1 MLVYTRCGI
10 ERERERRGGWRG
22 AWEDRGGYQEVLFFI
37 FLIFLYTYTYHFF
50 FPLFFLF
57 LLHED
62 QSPGSIHSKD
72 IQMLVARDD
81 SVKIHRQ
88 LFVAGI

>member
-1 MLVYTRCGI
+1 MWYR
-10 ERERERRGGWRG
+10 EREREERERGGVERG
-22 AWEDRGGYQEVLFFI
+22 LGGQRRISGSVF
-37 FLIFLYTYTYHFF
+37 FLIFFF
-50 FPLFFLF
+50 SLFFLF

-72 IQMLVARDD
+72 TQMLVARDD

>member
-1 MLVYTRCGI
+1 M
-10 ERERERRGGWRG
+10 ERGLGGQRRISGS
-22 AWEDRGGYQEVLFFI
+22 AFLFLFIFFIYIYLFFS
-37 FLIFLYTYTYHFF
+37 

>member
-1 MLVYTRCGI
+1 MWYR
-10 ERERERRGGWRG
+10 EREREERGVERGLGGQRRISGS
-22 AWEDRGGYQEVLFFI
+22 AFLLFF
-37 FLIFLYTYTYHFF
+37 FF
-50 FPLFFLF
+50 FYYLFFSLFFLF
-57 LLHED
+57 LLHEN

-72 IQMLVARDD
+72 TQMLVARDD

>member
-1 MLVYTRCGI
+1 M
-10 ERERERRGGWRG
+10 ERGLGGQRRISGS
-22 AWEDRGGYQEVLFFI
+22 AFFF
-37 FLIFLYTYTYHFF
+37 FLIFFSFKFF
-50 FPLFFLF
+50 FIHNIYIYIIFFSFVFPF

>member
-1 MLVYTRCGI
+1 M
-10 ERERERRGGWRG
+10 ERGLGGQRRISGS
-22 AWEDRGGYQEVLFFI
+22 AFLFFL
-37 FLIFLYTYTYHFF
+37 FFYFYTYIYIIF